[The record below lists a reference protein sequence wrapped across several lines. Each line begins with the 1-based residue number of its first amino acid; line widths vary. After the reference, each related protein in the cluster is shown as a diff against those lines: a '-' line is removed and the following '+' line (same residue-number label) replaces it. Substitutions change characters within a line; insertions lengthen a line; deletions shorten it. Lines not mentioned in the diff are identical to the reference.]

1 MLSRTEVQIDKKNK
15 KFKRTSRFV
24 IFLSL
29 VFVLTTISL
38 STIVYLKYRTTQ
50 NWTSSK
56 LNSSMS
62 NITPEFAKNTYTVEI
77 ADDIKN

>member
-15 KFKRTSRFV
+15 KSKRTSQFV

-56 LNSSMS
+56 LHSSIP
-62 NITPEFAKNTYTVEI
+62 NITPEFAKNTYTL
-77 ADDIKN
+77 